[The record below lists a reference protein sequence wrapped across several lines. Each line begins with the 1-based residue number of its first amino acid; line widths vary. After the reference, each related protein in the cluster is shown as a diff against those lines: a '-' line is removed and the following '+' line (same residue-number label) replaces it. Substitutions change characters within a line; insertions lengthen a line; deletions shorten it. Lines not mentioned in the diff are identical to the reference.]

1 LASDDPVAA
10 ALDDDDDDAADT
22 SAPEKSASRAAADAT
37 TVRVPLAIQIA
48 WIAIGVLLL
57 VDHAYNADDD
67 TWHSLWHPVT
77 DALTLALVVFVL
89 LGALINYVNEIGL
102 PGGAKLT
109 LRNERAAATLALDV
123 SENYH
128 EVAADLANRLQS
140 WAEDG
145 ALLNDALD
153 RYGTDGESI
162 SAIATRFCL
171 ERMEDAADLLSL
183 DDEQPRLSVWWF
195 FESEGGLR
203 LLLSNEIR
211 DQTTWDY
218 LFEPFEGLMGQ
229 AFIECRQFN
238 IPDVRSSSQFVEIR
252 PDYPYRGVL
261 LTPIVAGAGRKAVGI
276 VSIDRT
282 RPLAFNSVGENIGWA
297 VASFIAQVYTHP
309 TVRAALPELGL

>member
-1 LASDDPVAA
+1 MAVGVGEDAA
-10 ALDDDDDDAADT
+10 EPTAPDDAAARDG
-22 SAPEKSASRAAADAT
+22 A
-37 TVRVPLAIQIA
+37 TVRVPVAIQVA
-48 WIAIGVLLL
+48 WIAIGVALLL
-57 VDHAYNADDD
+57 DHAYSGDRD

-77 DALTLALVVFVL
+77 DALTLAFVVFVL

-123 SENYH
+123 STSYQDI
-128 EVAADLANRLQS
+128 ADDLADRLQS
-140 WAEDG
+140 WSEDG

-153 RYGTDGESI
+153 RYGTDAEAI

-171 ERMEDAADLLSL
+171 ERMEDVANLLSV
-183 DDEQPRLSVWWF
+183 DGEQARLSVWWF

-211 DQTTWDY
+211 DQQTWDY

-229 AFIECRQFN
+229 AFVECRQDN
-238 IPDVRSSSQFVEIR
+238 IPDVRTSTQFVEIR

-282 RPLAFNSVGENIGWA
+282 RPLAFDAIGENIGWA
-297 VASFIAQVYTHP
+297 VASFVAQVYTHP